1 MPELPEVETIR
12 NQIKSELIGK
22 GLNSVEILDLS
33 FFRKQRYLSFDL
45 LVYQKVRDISRKGK
59 YLLFYFESHGLLWHL
74 GLTGNLIL
82 LDKALN
88 MPDLR
93 FLRLVLHFED
103 RSLGYF
109 DIRKFGKMKTFELS
123 SLPEEIKSLGFDAY
137 DISLEDFKE
146 LVKKLRRNLKVFLL
160 EQRYVAGLGNIYV
173 DEILFRAGL
182 SPKRTTDSLS
192 EKEILRLFETM
203 KKVLKEAISL
213 RGSSVRDF
221 FDAEGRLGEF
231 QKKHLVYGKRG
242 HPCAV
247 CNTPLSYEKIMQRGT
262 TFCRVCQQ

>member
-1 MPELPEVETIR
+1 MPELPEVETIK

-22 GLNSVEILDLS
+22 CLTSIEVLDH
-33 FFRKQRYLSFDL
+33 FFLRKQRFLNFDL
-45 LVYQKVRDISRKGK
+45 LVYQKVKDILRKGK

-82 LDKALN
+82 LNKALN
-88 MPDLR
+88 TPDLK

-103 RSLGYF
+103 RPLGYF
-109 DIRKFGKMKTFELS
+109 DVRKFGKIRTFELS
-123 SLPEEIKSLGFDAY
+123 SIPEEIKSLGLDAY
-137 DISLEDFKE
+137 EISLKDFGE
-146 LVKKLRRNLKVFLL
+146 LVRRSRKNLKVFLL

-182 SPKRTTDSLS
+182 SPKRTTHSLS
-192 EKEILRLFETM
+192 DKEILKLFEAM
-203 KKVLKEAISL
+203 KRVLKEAIFL

-221 FDAEGRLGEF
+221 FDAEGRPGEF
-231 QKKHLVYGKRG
+231 QKRHLVYGKRG
-242 HPCAV
+242 SPCAI

-262 TFCRVCQQ
+262 TFCKVCQQ